1 MLESSYF
8 DQHVIADPE
17 PRFATDAEIAL
28 AERLRQKIEE
38 RYLGTRSDNAIKANV
53 TPKAETGPSGPFHHR
68 KLGASRRAF
77 ARTYTEK
84 LDPHPQVVCAFGF
97 LITNCAPSRPSW

>member
-28 AERLRQKIEE
+28 AERLRKKLEE
-38 RYLGTRSDNAIKANV
+38 RYLGT
-53 TPKAETGPSGPFHHR
+53 
-68 KLGASRRAF
+68 
-77 ARTYTEK
+77 TEQQN
-84 LDPHPQVVCAFGF
+84 LRN
-97 LITNCAPSRPSW
+97 T

>member
-28 AERLRQKIEE
+28 AERLRQQLEE
-38 RYLGTRSDNAIKANV
+38 RYLGTPSDNG
-53 TPKAETGPSGPFHHR
+53 ER
-68 KLGASRRAF
+68 KS
-77 ARTYTEK
+77 
-84 LDPHPQVVCAFGF
+84 
-97 LITNCAPSRPSW
+97 